1 MEDVKGLESVGVVP
15 GDESTIEVQL
25 VRQKWIT
32 LYSRSETSSSAAK
45 IFMLV
50 FLSEAYKELLH
61 NCHLAISMPISS
73 QQSTSTVTS
82 DPLDVYYRFGGAAL
96 ASLLHNCY
104 KAMKSSTTSNKDV
117 VANEIHILQALR
129 DTEKKNVPEYLKY
142 RDEGHMHFPCE
153 ELIPFLR
160 DIDVCVKTIAT
171 ESNFKTHGDKLV
183 KVTMDTVYSKQ
194 ELRESFKKYTS

>member
-1 MEDVKGLESVGVVP
+1 MLFISHAGKDKHISFQFQWHNKCSPLIP

-82 DPLDVYYRFGGAAL
+82 DPLDVYYRLGGAAL

-104 KAMKSSTTSNKDV
+104 KATKSSTTSNKDV
-117 VANEIHILQALR
+117 EANEISHSSGTQR
-129 DTEKKNVPEYLKY
+129 Y
-142 RDEGHMHFPCE
+142 GE
-153 ELIPFLR
+153 E
-160 DIDVCVKTIAT
+160 
-171 ESNFKTHGDKLV
+171 
-183 KVTMDTVYSKQ
+183 
-194 ELRESFKKYTS
+194 